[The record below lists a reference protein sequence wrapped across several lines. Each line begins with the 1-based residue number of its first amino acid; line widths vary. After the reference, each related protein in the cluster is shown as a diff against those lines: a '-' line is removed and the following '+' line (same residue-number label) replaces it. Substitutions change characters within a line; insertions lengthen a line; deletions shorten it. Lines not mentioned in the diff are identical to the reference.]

1 MMRLPSIRPGL
12 TFALCLSLAACGS
25 SGDKKDASS
34 SGGKDSAAG
43 GTGGGGAGRGGS
55 GGGGAGGGS
64 AGAGGSGGT
73 AGSGGAGGMPAR
85 DAGVA
90 MDAPKGAVGNPL
102 LDDFEDCDN
111 NIAAVDGRAS
121 GWFQYVDMLGSTLMP
136 MGGTIMPAMMG
147 APGST
152 KCSLHLSGMTI
163 QDAAAMK
170 YGYAGAGFVFGD
182 TFNASGYAG
191 ISFMAKGTGRVR
203 AAIVTVATTGKDNG
217 GSCES
222 NCGDNFG
229 IEFSMLS
236 ADWKRYDVRWTDA
249 KQGGWGTPATF
260 DPAQMRGF
268 QFEFTADNKFDVY
281 LDDVK
286 FILPGS
292 ATPDA
297 GGASP
302 DAARDATSGN

>member
-1 MMRLPSIRPGL
+1 MVGGGG
-12 TFALCLSLAACGS
+12 AG
-25 SGDKKDASS
+25 G
-34 SGGKDSAAG
+34 SGGAAG
-43 GTGGGGAGRGGS
+43 GAGGSAGRGGS
-55 GGGGAGGGS
+55 GGS
-64 AGAGGSGGT
+64 AGAGGA

-85 DAGVA
+85 DAGMA

-121 GWFQYVDMLGSTLMP
+121 GWFQYVDMIGSTLMP
-136 MGGTIMPAMMG
+136 TMFMPAQGG

-152 KCSLHLSGMTI
+152 KCSLHYAGMTI
-163 QDAAAMK
+163 QDTAAMK
-170 YGYAGAGFVFGD
+170 YGYAGAGFVLGD

-217 GSCES
+217 GSCDS

-268 QFEFTADNKFDVY
+268 QFEFTSDNKFDVY

-286 FILPGS
+286 FILPGGGT
-292 ATPDA
+292 ADG
-297 GGASP
+297 GGAAP
-302 DAARDATSGN
+302 DAARDATAGN